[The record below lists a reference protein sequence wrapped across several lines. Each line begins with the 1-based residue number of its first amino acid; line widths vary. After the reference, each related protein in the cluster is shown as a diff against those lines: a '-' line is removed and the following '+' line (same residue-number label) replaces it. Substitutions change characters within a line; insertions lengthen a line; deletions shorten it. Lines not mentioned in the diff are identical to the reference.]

1 MCTESLCA
9 EIVALCADIH
19 RAEYRLLTL
28 IEELDTTKPWRHE
41 AMPSCAHW
49 LNAHCGLDL
58 VTAREKVRIA
68 HALPRLPLI
77 RECFRSGELSYS
89 KVRAITRVAGWER
102 GGTRRDGAREYGGAR
117 RAQRGVDASGRAPE

>member
-1 MCTESLCA
+1 MSIQAIQA
-9 EIVALCADIH
+9 EIVSLCADIH
-19 RAEYRLLTL
+19 RAEYRLLVL
-28 IEELDTTKPWRHE
+28 IEELDAAKSWRHE

-77 RECFRSGELSYS
+77 RECFRDGELSYS
-89 KVRAITRVAGWER
+89 KVRAITRIAGSNNEAELVEMARANTAAHVAR
-102 GGTRRDGAREYGGAR
+102 NVAAMR
-117 RAQRGVDASGRAPE
+117 Q

>member
-28 IEELDTTKPWRHE
+28 IGELDTTKPWRHE

-49 LNAHCGLDL
+49 LN
-58 VTAREKVRIA
+58 VRIA
-68 HALPRLPLI
+68 GSISSPRE
-77 RECFRSGELSYS
+77 RRCVSRTRCRAFR
-89 KVRAITRVAGWER
+89 
-102 GGTRRDGAREYGGAR
+102 
-117 RAQRGVDASGRAPE
+117 